1 MLQLKASFKNRPTTG
16 RKRST
21 GTLLGGGGGWLKVGG
36 GRSGEAWL
44 GPDRKLQGIVEMEGK
59 QIFKN
64 ERLMKQ
70 VRIQNKS
77 DCKMESCC

>member
-1 MLQLKASFKNRPTTG
+1 MVKG
-16 RKRST
+16 WW
-21 GTLLGGGGGWLKVGG
+21 GGGN
-36 GRSGEAWL
+36 GEAWL

>member
-1 MLQLKASFKNRPTTG
+1 M
-16 RKRST
+16 
-21 GTLLGGGGGWLKVGG
+21 GGGD
-36 GRSGEAWL
+36 GEAWL

-77 DCKMESCC
+77 DCKMESCCLKICIEGRKGESMDGRQTSGRT